1 MALTIR
7 LANHTRG
14 AHHRFFAYHSQQSAA
29 GFEHG
34 KQGDR
39 DTSHRTAEQNCIIS
53 LNRGKSGDA
62 LAVYQ
67 FNITNTAVTEALL
80 GRRYE
85 AGMAFEAGD
94 VGA

>member
-39 DTSHRTAEQNCIIS
+39 YRSHRAAEQDCIIS
-53 LNRGKSGDA
+53 LNGGMRGNA
-62 LAVYQ
+62 LAVHQ
-67 FNITNTAVTEALL
+67 FNIANAAVTESLL
-80 GRRYE
+80 GSRNE
-85 AGMAFEAGD
+85 TGMAFQTGD
-94 VGA
+94 VCT